1 MEGLEL
7 NSDFWRGKKVFLTGH
22 TGFKGAW
29 LSLWLSD
36 SGAEV
41 SGYSLDVPTTP
52 SFFEIARVAGRI
64 HDVRGDIRNATETRA
79 AIQAAAP
86 DVVIHMAAQSL
97 VRQSY
102 VSPVATYATN
112 VMGTVHLLEAV
123 REVSSVRA
131 VVVVTS
137 DKCYENR
144 EWSRGYKESDPMGGR
159 DPYSSSKGCQ
169 EIVTSALRASFFG
182 SPNGGAAVATARAG
196 NVIGG
201 GDWAADR
208 LVPDAMRAFAQ
219 GKALEIRNPGA
230 IRPWQHVLEPLSGYL
245 LLAERLYTDGA
256 RWAEGWNFG
265 PLDEDAR
272 SVEFVVEN
280 VARRWGNGARWIAP
294 HGTHPHEA
302 GLLKLDCTKA
312 RTELGWSPKWRLGR
326 ALDAVVDWY
335 RAYLREADMQ
345 SFSLQQIEDYT
356 R

>member
-1 MEGLEL
+1 M
-7 NSDFWRGKKVFLTGH
+7 NRAFWRDRRVLVTGH
-22 TGFKGAW
+22 TGFKGGW
-29 LSLWLSD
+29 LSLWLQALGANVSGFALPPSTQPSLFD
-36 SGAEV
+36 SGHVADDIDSRFADLRDAREV
-41 SGYSLDVPTTP
+41 RTAVHAAKP
-52 SFFEIARVAGRI
+52 EIVL
-64 HDVRGDIRNATETRA
+64 HL
-79 AIQAAAP
+79 
-86 DVVIHMAAQSL
+86 AAQPL

-102 VSPVATYATN
+102 ADPVETYATN
-112 VMGTVHLLEAV
+112 VMGTVHLLEAL
-123 REVSSVRA
+123 RGLSGVRA
-131 VVVVTS
+131 VVIVTS

-169 EIVTSALRASFFG
+169 EIVTSALRASSFG

-245 LLAERLYTDGA
+245 LLAERLYTDGG

-335 RAYLREADMQ
+335 RAYLRDADMQ